1 MLLLCSE
8 NGLHSKTNASATRV
22 PTSFLMALW
31 TSAFGS
37 SCPNPHL
44 CVICTR
50 STPLRR
56 ERWSALFCPRSKSP
70 NSPGCWIFFKRPP
83 PRCRYG
89 CKPDPMFEK
98 RQASE
103 QDPNGRLKK
112 FRQDLYRRRR
122 LDLCAVARGVLPREA
137 DAGEGAG
144 IRGVETDLDRD
155 QRHLLRL
162 AEAGELSQMGARGA
176 RWVRVLGEGAA
187 FRHQPPRA
195 GGSRRFHKTVLRF
208 RRAGARRPLGS
219 GALAIR
225 ADQEIRRRRFWQ
237 ISRAAAAQARG
248 PRAAPCGRGAQPQFL
263 RARFCRTAAE
273 VRNGCRVRRARHLPR
288 DRRRYRRFRL
298 CAA

>member
-1 MLLLCSE
+1 MRPLCSGS
-8 NGLHSKTNASATRV
+8 GLHSKTNASAIRV

-31 TSAFGS
+31 TSAYGS
-37 SCPNPHL
+37 SCPNPHP

-50 STPLRR
+50 STPFRR
-56 ERWSALFCPRSKSP
+56 EKWSALFCPRSKSL
-70 NSPGCWIFFKRPP
+70 NSPDCGIFFKLPP
-83 PRCRYG
+83 LRLHRLSHG
-89 CKPDPMFEK
+89 CKPCPMFEK

-103 QDPNGRLKK
+103 QDPNGCLKK
-112 FRQDLYRRRR
+112 FRQNLHRRRR
-122 LDLCAVARGVLPREA
+122 LDLCAVARGILPGEA

-225 ADQEIRRRRFWQ
+225 ADQEIRR
-237 ISRAAAAQARG
+237 SR
-248 PRAAPCGRGAQPQFL
+248 L
-263 RARFCRTAAE
+263 
-273 VRNGCRVRRARHLPR
+273 
-288 DRRRYRRFRL
+288 
-298 CAA
+298 